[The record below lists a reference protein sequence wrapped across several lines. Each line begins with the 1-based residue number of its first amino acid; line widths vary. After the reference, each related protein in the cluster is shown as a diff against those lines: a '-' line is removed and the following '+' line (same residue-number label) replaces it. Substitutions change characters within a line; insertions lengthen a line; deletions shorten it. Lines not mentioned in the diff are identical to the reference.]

1 MSDQQRRVR
10 DALNADQVHFRTPPD
25 DPSDTKAIKKALRAL
40 HNLEIM
46 ATNIYRYQI
55 HSKNDDHNRLLIA
68 AMANEMTHIQDFH
81 IKLLEYGFR
90 PFLFRYAYWIVGLCI
105 GFVSKCLGSR
115 CVLRTGIWVETK
127 AVHHYG
133 TLLEAAPWDDETRA
147 VIDADRQDEI
157 HHIDQWRK
165 LLEP

>member
-1 MSDQQRRVR
+1 MNAEKKRVR
-10 DALNADQVHFRTPPD
+10 DELNADQVRFRALPD
-25 DPSDTKAIKKALRAL
+25 DPSGKSAIKKALRAL

-55 HSKNDDHNRLLIA
+55 HSANDEHNRLLIA

-90 PFLFRYAYWIVGLCI
+90 PFLFRYAYWVAGLCI
-105 GFVSKCLGSR
+105 GFVSKCLGPR
-115 CVLRTGIWVETK
+115 FVLRTGIWVESK

-133 TLLEAAPWDDETRA
+133 ELLDGAEWDEETRS
-147 VIDADRQDEI
+147 VIDSDRQDEVL
-157 HHIDQWRK
+157 HVEQWK
-165 LLEP
+165 SLLER